1 MSHSIYDV
9 IVIGTGSMGS
19 AACYQSAA
27 RGARV
32 LGLDQFPVVP
42 HDQGSHAGQS
52 RIIRKAYFEHP
63 DYVPLLE
70 RAYQRWNQ
78 LQALSGE
85 QLYFKTGLLYCG
97 PKDHEVI
104 RGVKK
109 AADKYSIELKNISRD
124 TSAFPFFNLKKEDE
138 MLLEPDAGFLLPEKA
153 IAVLLKEAAKKG
165 AELKTSA
172 KVLEWKKEAGTI
184 KVVTE
189 TDTFYSR
196 KLIITAGAW
205 AGKIIQDSRVPL
217 KITRQV
223 VVWVKPGSPDSF
235 LPSSFPCWM
244 IASDDFKGV
253 YYGFPYLAGEKF
265 PGPEGLKF
273 ALHYPAEAADPDN
286 VNREIST
293 DELQGIIDGLKK
305 YFPAVG
311 GKLVT
316 YKTCLYANTPD
327 EHFIIDQLPGYDGD
341 VVIACGFS
349 GHGFKFVPVI
359 GEILADMALEGKTEL
374 PIDFLRLK
382 RFSGASG

>member
-1 MSHSIYDV
+1 MSQLVYDV

-19 AACYQSAA
+19 AACYQLAA

-70 RAYQRWNQ
+70 KAYQSWNE
-78 LQALSGE
+78 LQVLTGE

-97 PKDHEVI
+97 PKHHAMI
-104 RGVKK
+104 RGVTHS
-109 AADKYSIELKNISRD
+109 AEKYGIELKNISQE
-124 TSAFPFFNLKKEDE
+124 SFPFFNTTKDDE
-138 MLLEPDAGFLLPEKA
+138 ILLEPDAGFLLPEKA
-153 IAVLLKEAAKKG
+153 IALLLNEALKKG
-165 AELKTSA
+165 AELRTSA
-172 KVLEWKKEAGTI
+172 KVLEWKKENGTI
-184 KVVTE
+184 RVVTA
-189 TDTFYSR
+189 TDTFYAR

-205 AGKIIQDSRVPL
+205 AGKIIPDQRVPL

-223 VVWVKPGSPDSF
+223 LVWVRPGSPESF
-235 LPSSFPCWM
+235 VPASFPCWM
-244 IASDDFKGV
+244 IAAHDLKGV
-253 YYGFPYLAGEKF
+253 YYGFPYLAGVKF

-273 ALHYPAEAADPDN
+273 ALHYPADTTDPDH
-286 VNREIST
+286 VNRELGKA
-293 DELQGIIDGLKK
+293 ELQEIIDGVKK
-305 YFPAVG
+305 YFPAVAG
-311 GKLVT
+311 GELVAF
-316 YKTCLYANTPD
+316 KTCLYANTPD
-327 EHFIIDQLPGYDGD
+327 ENFIIDLLPGYDGD
-341 VVIACGFS
+341 VVVACGFS

-382 RFSGASG
+382 RF